1 MTVQVPDQRQNGR
14 RKHPVY
20 TGLVIIFLAGV
31 AIIWFAN
38 LGSAFAGALGI
49 VFTLVGILI
58 ALLQWRLQS
67 PIEVQV
73 QAKEASAGKQ
83 GPQPL
88 YEQVEDVVLGTDKHK
103 GALVVYTRKNLRG
116 SPINVSFGFHSDPP
130 KVDLAASVIG
140 RRRKGSTVYLA
151 VFSALE
157 PGNYTVYTDA
167 RDFVIRVSISSGR
180 VVEVD
185 WR

>member
-1 MTVQVPDQRQNGR
+1 MTMQVPDQRQNGR
-14 RKHPVY
+14 WKRSVY
-20 TGLVIIFLAGV
+20 TCLAIIFLAGV

-49 VFTLVGILI
+49 VFTLLSILL

-67 PIEVQV
+67 PVEVQV
-73 QAKEASAGKQ
+73 SVGEASVGKQ
-83 GPQPL
+83 GQQPL
-88 YEQVEDVVLGTDKHK
+88 YKQINGVVLETNKHK

-116 SPINVSFGFHSDPP
+116 TPIYVSFGFHSDPS

-140 RRRKGSTVYLA
+140 RRRERNTVYLA

-157 PGNYTVYTDA
+157 PGNYTVYTEA
-167 RDFVIRVSISSGR
+167 RDLVIRVTIVPGR